1 MPTLHPVFFQVCPGL
16 NGNKNQ
22 IPYNKH
28 HKVKGLKNTQTK
40 SSRSS
45 YSLYGDSFPIV
56 NSRTDAKVQ
65 EKLSWTLY
73 RSPPGLVR
81 E

>member
-28 HKVKGLKNTQTK
+28 HKVKGPQKYTN
-40 SSRSS
+40 
-45 YSLYGDSFPIV
+45 
-56 NSRTDAKVQ
+56 KVIPVV
-65 EKLSWTLY
+65 L
-73 RSPPGLVR
+73 
-81 E
+81 